1 VNGAALKTWLDR
13 QLAWPLGQQQAAFIM
28 IPLITLALPIAGREK
43 LLTTETLLWSYGAF
57 AAVAATAWVLLCVG
71 SIARQKEAF
80 YQKYERPLLS
90 KEYQDG

>member
-1 VNGAALKTWLDR
+1 
-13 QLAWPLGQQQAAFIM
+13 M
-28 IPLITLALPIAGREK
+28 IPLITLSLPLAGREE
-43 LLTTETLLWSYGAF
+43 LLPTGTLLWSYGVF
-57 AAVAATAWVLLCVG
+57 ATVAATGWVLLCVG